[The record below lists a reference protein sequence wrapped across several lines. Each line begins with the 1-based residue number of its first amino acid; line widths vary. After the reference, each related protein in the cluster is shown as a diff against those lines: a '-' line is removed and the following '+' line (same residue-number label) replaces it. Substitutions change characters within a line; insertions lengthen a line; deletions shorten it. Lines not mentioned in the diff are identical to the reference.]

1 MEFISGEFIEQ
12 FIRYAIVGFAG
23 LIVDFSVTYVFKEYA
38 KVSKYLANSLGFSVA
53 VITNYVLNRYWT
65 FGVGDEN
72 VFIQFGTFV
81 LVSIIGLF
89 INNFVIYLLNEKWS
103 LKFYLSKV
111 FAVGVVVL
119 WNFFVN
125 YYYTFR
131 SAV

>member
-1 MEFISGEFIEQ
+1 MEFISAEFIGK

-23 LIVDFSVTYVFKEYA
+23 LVMDFSVTYVFKEYA

-65 FGVGDEN
+65 FGAGDEN

-89 INNFVIYLLNEKWS
+89 INNFVIYVLNEKWN
-103 LKFYLSKV
+103 LNFYVSKV

-131 SAV
+131 TAV